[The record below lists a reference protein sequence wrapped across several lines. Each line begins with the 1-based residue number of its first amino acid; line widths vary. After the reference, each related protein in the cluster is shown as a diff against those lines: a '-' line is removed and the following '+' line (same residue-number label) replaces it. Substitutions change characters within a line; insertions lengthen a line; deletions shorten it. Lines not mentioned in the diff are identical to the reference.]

1 MVRQGDR
8 EPSRLVK
15 GIAAI
20 LRSRWLAAG
29 AALLLAGC
37 ESSPD
42 PYVYRYVPGRTAT
55 LGEGG
60 IALAPPRAPADVQ
73 AAIAA
78 GNRIAGSAYVYG
90 GGHGGAEGGFDCSG
104 ATSYVLRA
112 AGVLRGVGVSREF
125 RRYGERGAGEWIDV
139 YARNGHVFLAVAG
152 LRFDTGGGGGERG
165 PHWTMRSR
173 AADGYVLRHPA
184 GL

>member
-1 MVRQGDR
+1 M
-8 EPSRLVK
+8 
-15 GIAAI
+15 A
-20 LRSRWLAAG
+20 
-29 AALLLAGC
+29 AALLLVGC

-55 LGEGG
+55 LSDGG
-60 IALAPPRAPADVQ
+60 MALAPARAPSEVQ
-73 AAIAA
+73 AALAA

-90 GGHGGAEGGFDCSG
+90 GGHGQAEGGFDCSG

-112 AGVLRGVGVSREF
+112 AGVLRGVEVSGEF
-125 RRYGERGAGEWIDV
+125 RRYGERGAGDWIDV

-152 LRFDTGGGGGERG
+152 LRFDTSGGGNGERG
-165 PHWTMRSR
+165 PHWTTHSRS
-173 AADGYVLRHPA
+173 AEGYVLRHPL

>member
-1 MVRQGDR
+1 MRAV
-8 EPSRLVK
+8 V
-15 GIAAI
+15 
-20 LRSRWLAAG
+20 AG

-37 ESSPD
+37 EISPD

-55 LGEGG
+55 LSQSG
-60 IALAPPRAPADVQ
+60 IAMAPPRSPADVQ

-90 GGHGGAEGGFDCSG
+90 GGHGRVEGGFDCSG

-112 AGVLRGVGVSREF
+112 AGALQGVAVSGEF
-125 RRYGERGAGEWIDV
+125 RRYGERGAGEWINV

-152 LRFDTGGGGGERG
+152 LRFDTSGGHGDRG
-165 PHWTMRSR
+165 PHWTTGSRS
-173 AADGYVLRHPA
+173 AEGYVLRHPP